1 MTAVSTEGLD
11 PLYDAARDGEPV
23 LLSVDTARRI
33 AREDLD
39 DCAKADAHSLGAMVR
54 AAATLHYRLRSLLAA
69 LNAEEG
75 RTL

>member
-11 PLYDAARDGEPV
+11 PLYDAARDGEPA
-23 LLSVDTARRI
+23 LLTVDAARRL

-39 DCAKADAHSLGAMVR
+39 DCARADAHSLGAMIR
-54 AAATLHYRLRSLLAA
+54 AAVTLHYRLRALLAA
-69 LNAEEG
+69 LDAEEG